1 MTRPIPPSSRRTRPA
16 AGKKTPILPRTTNPR
31 LADQTRKVLG
41 KHYAS
46 KYKTGRRR
54 AERR

>member
-1 MTRPIPPSSRRTRPA
+1 MTS
-16 AGKKTPILPRTTNPR
+16 KTPEKRPPKAKPRPVGPKPRGAMPNPK

-46 KYKTGRRR
+46 KYRTTRRG
-54 AERR
+54 

>member
-1 MTRPIPPSSRRTRPA
+1 MKRDKPGQPPPQTKAPPPVAREKGRSASP
-16 AGKKTPILPRTTNPR
+16 NPK

-46 KYKTGRRR
+46 KYRTTRRG
-54 AERR
+54 

>member
-1 MTRPIPPSSRRTRPA
+1 MNPRRRGPPLPQTKTSPPA
-16 AGKKTPILPRTTNPR
+16 APRKKGGASPNPK

-46 KYKTGRRR
+46 KYRTTRRG
-54 AERR
+54 

>member
-1 MTRPIPPSSRRTRPA
+1 MTS
-16 AGKKTPILPRTTNPR
+16 KTPEKRPPKAKPRPVGPKRRGAMPNPK

-46 KYKTGRRR
+46 KYRTTRRG
-54 AERR
+54 

>member
-1 MTRPIPPSSRRTRPA
+1 VTIEQGKSEKRPPKAKAPPV
-16 AGKKTPILPRTTNPR
+16 AGPKGRGVVPNPK

-46 KYKTGRRR
+46 KYRTGRRG
-54 AERR
+54 